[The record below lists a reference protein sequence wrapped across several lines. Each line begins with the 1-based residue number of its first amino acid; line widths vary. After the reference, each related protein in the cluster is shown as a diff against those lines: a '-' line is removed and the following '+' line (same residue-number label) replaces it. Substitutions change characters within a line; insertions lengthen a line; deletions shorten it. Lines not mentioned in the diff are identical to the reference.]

1 MGPSS
6 MDTKKKISTMSAEEM
21 MMNTTMLAIIVAI
34 VFVVLINW
42 IMNCA
47 FIQSYGY
54 PILLLIGGLC
64 FGLAKASLTIRW
76 QADWRYTILF
86 MVLLL
91 IGGWFITDSN
101 LKYEKGG
108 SIFLGLLFIVDIIYL
123 ILCKYTW
130 KMQIDMTSFV
140 VNIIGD
146 LLLMIDFFYAYSQT
160 N

>member
-1 MGPSS
+1 
-6 MDTKKKISTMSAEEM
+6 MDTKMKNSTMSTAEM
-21 MMNTTMLAIIVAI
+21 MLNTTILAIIVAV
-34 VFVVLINW
+34 VFIVLINW

-64 FGLAKASLTIRW
+64 FALAKASFAIRYQTGYWFTI
-76 QADWRYTILF
+76 ALMALI
-86 MVLLL
+86 L

-123 ILCKYTW
+123 IVCKYTW
-130 KMQIDMTSFV
+130 KMPIDMTSFI

-146 LLLMIDFFYAYSQT
+146 LLLIIDFFYAYSQT